1 MQMRVKIRTGT
12 QTMHTKHKVMTAALA
27 ASVFTLGAFPAAA
40 HHPLAGMPMETFT
53 HGLLS
58 GAGHPLLGFDHL
70 FFAALVGV
78 AAACAG
84 RIKSAPLACIAAM
97 AAGCALAGGG
107 AVLPGAEVM
116 IALSLLV
123 LGAVVAWGRKL
134 NLPAVLVLFAG
145 FGAFHGAAFGG
156 ALAGYESAAPGAV
169 LGGYLL
175 GLGVVQYAVALGA
188 GYAVRAL
195 AKSAGALHSTAAPRI
210 AGAMAAGAGLYLT
223 LEHAEGAVLTAL
235 GWAG

>member
-1 MQMRVKIRTGT
+1 MTIWTGT
-12 QTMHTKHKVMTAALA
+12 ETMHSIHKILTALA
-27 ASVFTLGAFPAAA
+27 AFALTIGPAAA
-40 HHPLAGMPMETFT
+40 HHPLAGAPMETFA

-84 RIKSAPLACIAAM
+84 RIKSAPAAYIAAM
-97 AAGCALAGGG
+97 LAGCALAGGG

-116 IALSLLV
+116 IALSLLAV
-123 LGAVVAWGRKL
+123 GGVVAWGRKL
-134 NLPAVLVLFAG
+134 NLAAALALFAG
-145 FGAFHGAAFGG
+145 FGVFHGAAFGG
-156 ALAGYESAAPGAV
+156 ALAAYETAAPAAV

-175 GLGVVQYAVALGA
+175 GLGVMQYVTALGG
-188 GYAVRAL
+188 GYLTRAAV
-195 AKSAGALHSTAAPRI
+195 KTAGALHSAAAPRI

-223 LEHAEGAVLTAL
+223 LEHAEGAAL
-235 GWAG
+235 QMFGWAG